1 MRKRDKKKEH
11 REIAKALA
19 MFGQIGI
26 SMMTCLAVS
35 LGIGYYLDKLWAME
49 ITVNGMADMFII
61 IIMMVIG
68 ILAALRSMLV
78 LTGVYTP
85 GSSQD
90 ETKESEDE
98 GSKKKSD

>member
-19 MFGQIGI
+19 MFRQIGI
-26 SMMTCLAVS
+26 SMMTSLAVR
-35 LGIGYYLDKLWAME
+35 LGIGYYLDKLLG
-49 ITVNGMADMFII
+49 TRFII